1 MDKVEKHQKN
11 WSVVSKMFG
20 EDGKRFLE
28 FKPLADVYEEATQ
41 GFSKEAIEKVIKHF
55 AAEDP
60 RRMPAANKIKEKLTG
75 ISCDPKRRAVESA
88 ERIWSALCNIGW
100 NYPDQAQRYLND
112 EEWEVV
118 RLRGGWYTVCDVLTS
133 QESAFKAQCRELLI
147 SIYERTSAGMP
158 ARLELKSGQESL
170 LTLPPADENF
180 EGDY

>member
-1 MDKVEKHQKN
+1 MNENQKY

-28 FKPLADVYEEATQ
+28 FAPLADVYAEATR
-41 GFSKEAIEKVIKHF
+41 GFSTEAIEKVIKSLL
-55 AAEDP
+55 AEDSKH
-60 RRMPAANKIKEKLTG
+60 MPAANKIKEKLTG
-75 ISCDPKRRAVESA
+75 VSCDPRRRAVESA
-88 ERIWSALCNIGW
+88 ERIWGALCNIGW
-100 NYPDQAQRYLND
+100 NCPEQAQRYLND

-133 QESAFKAQCRELLI
+133 QESAFKAQVRELLV
-147 SIYERTSAGMP
+147 SIYERTSAGLP

-170 LTLPPADENF
+170 LTLPPAEENF